1 MSTTSKYYW
10 DGVDV
15 SEITATTN
23 TNTLITSNFTNFP
36 ANLSIIGALTTEPDG
51 LVTNAGNF
59 SSISYPNTS
68 YQFYN
73 DDEEENAPQFLAQ
86 GNSIFTTTYL
96 NNNYDSRILVRLE
109 QVNNNSGTITIPDWV
124 NGVKIWFLSL
134 KGIDGNGGNGVAAST
149 ENTTNHDDY
158 DVKTHRDEH
167 KHYDG
172 GWVDHFHHN
181 KDDHHNIHHHNHNI
195 AHLNWEA
202 QDGGAGGIGGTGK
215 VGWYY
220 KAILFDAGTNNEITY
235 SISSSEQGVSTVN
248 VKQGS
253 VVKAE
258 ITYSNGEN
266 GGDGGDATNS
276 TTNNANHNNATDNTE
291 QRGDENSDHH
301 NNDNHNERE
310 GSKAGDPG
318 TDGTSGSATLTNDF
332 KYLYYNS
339 SLTTNNN
346 PTQLTIAYFRFKS
359 D

>member
-10 DGVDV
+10 DGLDV

-23 TNTLITSNFTNFP
+23 TNTLITSNFANFP
-36 ANLSIIGALTTEPDG
+36 AKLSIIGALTTEPDG

-73 DDEEENAPQFLAQ
+73 DDEEENAPPFLAQ

-96 NNNYDSRILVRLE
+96 NNNYDSRILVKL
-109 QVNNNSGTITIPDWV
+109 VTGLSGSGTITIPDWV
-124 NGVKIWFLSL
+124 NGVKVWFLSL
-134 KGIDGNGGNGVAAST
+134 KGIDGNSGSHVDAKSENAASH
-149 ENTTNHDDY
+149 EDVDY
-158 DVKTHRDEH
+158 NFHRDEH
-167 KHYDG
+167 KNYDG
-172 GWVDHFHHN
+172 GLVDNFHHN
-181 KDDHHNIHHHNHNI
+181 KDDHHNIHHHNHDI
-195 AHLNWEA
+195 THLNWA
-202 QDGGAGGIGGTGK
+202 YRNGGAGGIGGTGK

-235 SISSSEQGVSTVN
+235 SISSYEQGVSTVN

-253 VVKAE
+253 VVKAQ
-258 ITYSNGEN
+258 ITYSNGEY
-266 GGDGGDATNS
+266 GGDGGDATKA
-276 TTNNANHNNATDNTE
+276 TTNNANHNNATDNYE
-291 QRGDENSDHH
+291 QRGDHNSDHH
-301 NNDNHNERE
+301 NNDHHNVQA
-310 GSKAGDPG
+310 GSKEGDPG
-318 TDGTSGSATLTNDF
+318 SDGTSGSATLTTDF

-346 PTQLTIAYFRFKS
+346 PNQLTIAYFRFKT